1 MDRIEKNHVRDK
13 IKILVVLYSKH
24 KKVIFR
30 VTMVGTSVC
39 LSVEFSVIHG
49 NFRKSAP
56 IRFFFLYK
64 IEWNKMIFIY
74 TAPRN

>member
-1 MDRIEKNHVRDK
+1 MDRIEKIMSEIRSKFWLFYTQNIKSYFPRDD
-13 IKILVVLYSKH
+13 
-24 KKVIFR
+24 
-30 VTMVGTSVC
+30 GGDVC
-39 LSVEFSVIHG
+39 VFVCGISVIHG

>member
-56 IRFFFLYK
+56 IRFFFCTK
-64 IEWNKMIFIY
+64 
-74 TAPRN
+74 